1 MFYTEP
7 ALMNGSPPR
16 STPPVRVYGATPRA
30 QSSESSPLVKGA
42 LTGALSAMAWALLVY
57 VTHNPVSLAGWGVG
71 GLIGMVLAKSPRR
84 GDATLGTLAATLT
97 VGTVVLAKA
106 LIIAFAL
113 GPIVRD
119 EIVRN
124 HLATTA
130 LFLRDMTAH
139 RSFSPELQA
148 ALDQQARNE
157 TDTTRTPQR
166 MEHAFELSERVIV
179 EARAHDRAATPAER
193 EDLVRAYSDS
203 ILARQ
208 GFLPMLG
215 RAFSF
220 WDLLW
225 LGLGVS
231 SALQLTRWRAG

>member
-1 MFYTEP
+1 MTDAP
-7 ALMNGSPPR
+7 QR
-16 STPPVRVYGATPRA
+16 STPHVRVYGATPRGRP
-30 QSSESSPLVKGA
+30 SDSSPLVTGA
-42 LTGALSAMAWALLVY
+42 LTGALAALAWALLVY

-84 GDATLGTLAATLT
+84 GDATLGTLAASLT

-124 HLATTA
+124 HMATTA

-148 ALDQQARNE
+148 GLDQQARDE
-157 TDTTRTPQR
+157 TDTAHTPR
-166 MEHAFELSERVIV
+166 RIEHAFELSERVIA
-179 EARAHDRAATPAER
+179 EARARDSAATQEER
-193 EDLVRAYSDS
+193 EQLVRTYSDS
-203 ILARQ
+203 LLARQ

-231 SALQLTRWRAG
+231 SALQLTRRRAG